1 MLKLLIMN
9 DNNNLP
15 ELRTSQ
21 QIYADMLRPYWLD
34 PRKDYPE
41 PYYMLQYKGV
51 PFSALG
57 GLQAISGQK
66 KNGKTFVLTQLMA
79 AVLGRGTERVRQYL
93 PGLECPQRTIDFLGH
108 EPTVLFVDTE
118 MEKLYSAKVLRR
130 VHWLCGW
137 EMNVPNDRFHVLWLR
152 SVTTDNDQQKIYEK
166 RYQLIKMAVDA
177 VNPDFLVIDGLR
189 DIIGD
194 INDGTRSSE
203 LISELSALAEQR
215 QMCVW
220 LALHLNPRPGNEQES
235 KMRGWLGTEL
245 GNKVSDTLIGIKKKQ
260 GADVT
265 FTVKQ
270 DDARNKDMEDWQ
282 YSVTDAAGALG
293 IPKIYGTPIPQETQ
307 ELLDTDAIFKAYNW
321 TSSGAT
327 YTDLEKFIR
336 SRGVSSNRKMS
347 TIFNTAMECGII
359 YKNSKK
365 KYFYK
370 GIEKPMPNDQSEE
383 LPFDHATDEDAPF

>member
-1 MLKLLIMN
+1 MN
-9 DNNNLP
+9 EQENNNLP
-15 ELRTSQ
+15 ELRPAQ
-21 QIYADMLRPYWLD
+21 EIYAERLRPYWLD
-34 PRKDYPE
+34 PREDYPE

-79 AVLGRGTERVRQYL
+79 AVLGRGTARVRQYL
-93 PGLECPQRTIDFLGH
+93 PGLECPQRTIDYLGH

-152 SVTTDNDQQKIYEK
+152 SVKTDDERQKIYEK
-166 RYQLIKMAVDA
+166 RYQLIKMAIEVT
-177 VNPDFLVIDGLR
+177 NPDFVVIDGLR

-194 INDGTRSSE
+194 INDGEKASE

-215 QMCVW
+215 RMCVW

-293 IPKIYGTPIPQETQ
+293 IPRIFGTPISQETQ
-307 ELLDTDAIFKAYNW
+307 EMLDADALFKSYNW

-336 SRGVSSNRKMS
+336 NKGVTSNRKMS
-347 TIFNTAMECGII
+347 GIFNTAMECGII
-359 YKNSKK
+359 YKDAKK
-365 KYFYK
+365 KYHYK
-370 GIEKPMPNDQSEE
+370 GIEKPTPNDQSQD
-383 LPFDHATDEDAPF
+383 LPFGPAPDEECPF